1 MNTWRASS
9 DEKENQEGID
19 GVIRFLADVHIRAGG
34 VDNFD
39 TGSYIPDMIVDLL
52 LGIVVNVLMVDN
64 ASGQAL
70 TKGVLMYNKIEKV
83 KEEENLKASLHEESQ
98 QILKDIIREAGKQ

>member
-1 MNTWRASS
+1 
-9 DEKENQEGID
+9 
-19 GVIRFLADVHIRAGG
+19 
-34 VDNFD
+34 
-39 TGSYIPDMIVDLL
+39 MIVDLL
-52 LGIVVNVLMVDN
+52 LGMVVNVLMVDN

-83 KEEENLKASLHEESQ
+83 KEEDNLKASLHEESQ

>member
-1 MNTWRASS
+1 
-9 DEKENQEGID
+9 
-19 GVIRFLADVHIRAGG
+19 
-34 VDNFD
+34 
-39 TGSYIPDMIVDLL
+39 MIIDLL
-52 LGIVVNVLMVDN
+52 LGMIVNVLMVDN

-83 KEEENLKASLHEESQ
+83 KEEDNYKAGLHEESQ

>member
-1 MNTWRASS
+1 M
-9 DEKENQEGID
+9 
-19 GVIRFLADVHIRAGG
+19 ADVHIRAGR
-34 VDNFD
+34 VNNFD

-52 LGIVVNVLMVDN
+52 LGMVMNVLMVDN

-70 TKGVLMYNKIEKV
+70 TKGVLMYNKIEKL
-83 KEEENLKASLHEESQ
+83 KEEDNLKASLHEESQ

>member
-1 MNTWRASS
+1 
-9 DEKENQEGID
+9 
-19 GVIRFLADVHIRAGG
+19 
-34 VDNFD
+34 
-39 TGSYIPDMIVDLL
+39 MIVDLL
-52 LGIVVNVLMVDN
+52 LGMIVNVLMVDN

-83 KEEENLKASLHEESQ
+83 KEEDNYKAGLHEERQ

>member
-1 MNTWRASS
+1 
-9 DEKENQEGID
+9 
-19 GVIRFLADVHIRAGG
+19 
-34 VDNFD
+34 
-39 TGSYIPDMIVDLL
+39 
-52 LGIVVNVLMVDN
+52 VNVLMVDN

-83 KEEENLKASLHEESQ
+83 KEEDNYKAGLHEESQ

>member
-1 MNTWRASS
+1 M
-9 DEKENQEGID
+9 
-19 GVIRFLADVHIRAGG
+19 ADVHIRSTRP
-34 VDNFD
+34 DNTD
-39 TGSYIPDMIVDLL
+39 TRGDIPDMIVDLL
-52 LGIVVNVLMVDN
+52 LGMIVNVLMVDN

-83 KEEENLKASLHEESQ
+83 KEEDNYKAGLHEESQ